1 MKKFN
6 IGKILIDQSSKP
18 LIIPEIGIN
27 HFGSLRLAKKIVD
40 EIAKSGA
47 KIIKTQTHIPDLEM
61 SLESKIIKPG
71 NSNKSI
77 YEVIKKNSLSL
88 KHELEL
94 KEYIESKNLEYL
106 STPFCIEAAEYLNSI
121 NVKAFKIGS
130 GEFNH
135 HPLIEKICSFKKPII
150 LSSGMHTRKTIIE
163 TVKLLKK
170 NNANFIINYCVNLY
184 PTPLNLINLNEL
196 SFIKSITPNKLIG
209 YSDHTSSLSASLCS
223 LFFGVSLIE
232 KHFSLN
238 KNKSGPD
245 ISCSMN
251 ANELTFLINSSNEIF
266 DILKVKKSNIRSQ
279 EVTRKFA
286 FHALV
291 ANKNMVKNYKI
302 LKEDI
307 SIKRPSPMK
316 GSFAANEI
324 ANVIGK
330 RVNRVIKK
338 NRQLKRIDIF

>member
-6 IGKILIDQSSKP
+6 IGKILINQNSRP

-27 HFGSLRLAKKIVD
+27 HFGSLKLAKKIVD
-40 EIAKSGA
+40 QIAKSGA
-47 KIIKTQTHIPDLEM
+47 KIIKTQTHIPELEM
-61 SLESKIIKPG
+61 STEAKHIKPG

-77 YEVIKKNSLSL
+77 YDVIKKNSLSL
-88 KHELEL
+88 KNEQEL

-106 STPFCIEAAEYLNSI
+106 STPFCIEAAEFLNSI

-135 HPLIEKICSFKKPII
+135 YPLIEKVCSFKKPII
-150 LSSGMHTRKTIIE
+150 LSSGMHERKTIVE

-196 SFIKSITPNKLIG
+196 NFIKSITPNKLIG
-209 YSDHTSSLSASLCS
+209 YSDHTSSLSASLSS

-245 ISCSMN
+245 ISCSMD
-251 ANELTFLINSSNEIF
+251 ANELNFLINSSYEIY
-266 DILKVKKSNIRSQ
+266 DILKVKKSHIRAQ
-279 EVTRKFA
+279 EVTRNFA
-286 FHALV
+286 FHSLV
-291 ANKNMVKNYKI
+291 ANKNMFKNYKI

-307 SIKRPSPMK
+307 SIKRPSPIK

-324 ANVIGK
+324 TNVVGRIVK
-330 RVNRVIKK
+330 RKVKK
-338 NRQLKRIDIF
+338 NTQIRRIDIF

>member
-6 IGKILIDQSSKP
+6 IGQISIDKNSRP

-27 HFGSLRLAKKIVD
+27 HFGSLKLAKKIVD
-40 EIAKSGA
+40 EIAKTGA

-61 SLESKIIKPG
+61 SSESKFIRPG

-88 KHELEL
+88 KHEREL
-94 KEYIESKNLEYL
+94 KYYIESKNLEYL
-106 STPFCIEAAEYLNSI
+106 STPFCIEAAEFLNSI
-121 NVKAFKIGS
+121 NIKAFKIGS
-130 GEFNH
+130 GEFNN
-135 HPLIEKICSFKKPII
+135 HPLIERICSFKKPII
-150 LSSGMHTRKTIIE
+150 LSSGMHTRKTILE

-184 PTPLNLINLNEL
+184 PTPLNLINLKEL
-196 SFIKSITPNKLIG
+196 SFIKSVTPSKLVG

-238 KNKSGPD
+238 KNKPGPD

-251 ANELTFLINSSNEIF
+251 SNELNFLINSSYEIF
-266 DILKVKKSNIRSQ
+266 NLLRISKSNIASQ

-286 FHALV
+286 FHSLV
-291 ANKNMVKNYKI
+291 ANKDMFKNYKI

-316 GSFAANEI
+316 GSFAANQF
-324 ANVIGK
+324 VTVLGK
-330 RVNRVIKK
+330 IVKRTIKK
-338 NRQLKRIDIF
+338 NRQLKRTDFF